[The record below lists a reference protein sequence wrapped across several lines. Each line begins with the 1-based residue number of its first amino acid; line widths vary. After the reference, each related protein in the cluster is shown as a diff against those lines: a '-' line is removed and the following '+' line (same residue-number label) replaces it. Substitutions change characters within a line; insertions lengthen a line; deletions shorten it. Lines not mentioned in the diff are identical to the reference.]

1 MSQSYK
7 DNVVPANL
15 GPMGARLVE
24 AAQLRPGECVLDV
37 ACGTGA
43 VTRMAAQAV
52 GQTGCVTGVDA
63 GAHMLAVASTVPHEN
78 GAKIRWVQGDA
89 TVLPFA
95 DDLFDIMLC
104 AQGYMFVP
112 DRVQALREAA
122 RVVVP
127 GGRLALAVWATPEHN
142 PYFRTMY
149 EGLRPHIDGETA
161 ASMKLPF
168 ALADAGDL
176 RSLFAEAGLSEVRVE
191 AVDASL
197 RLPPL
202 EQFIPRHMAAMSVAA
217 ELAVLSSVV
226 VDALIRDMQSA
237 LGAYE
242 DSEGLRVPFQI
253 NVALA

>member
-1 MSQSYK
+1 MSQSYQ
-7 DNVVPANL
+7 DNVVPVIL

-37 ACGTGA
+37 ACGTGV
-43 VTRMAAQAV
+43 VTRKAAQAV
-52 GQTGCVTGVDA
+52 GKKGRVTGIDLA
-63 GAHMLAVASTVPHEN
+63 EHMLAVAQTVPPES
-78 GAKIRWVQGDA
+78 GEKIRWVQGDA
-89 TVLPFA
+89 TALPFA

-104 AQGYMFVP
+104 AQGYMFFP

-142 PYFRTMY
+142 PYFTAMY

-161 ASMKLPF
+161 AAMKLPF

-191 AVDASL
+191 VVDASL

-217 ELAVLSSVV
+217 ELAKLDSVV

-237 LGAYE
+237 LGVYE
-242 DSEGLRVPFQI
+242 DGEGLRVPFQI
-253 NVALA
+253 NIALA